1 MNIRKIILV
10 LCCAFSLN
18 AVASDVSP
26 ILFNQVLPVKPN
38 TPYEVGLENL
48 QASDQ
53 VWTAVYL
60 VSRQNYPGP
69 TSKVDFVIEN
79 QGLLNKVKPTE
90 NTISQTLIA
99 ENLVQS
105 NDYSF
110 NQFKKLKKLLE
121 QNGVNSIE
129 DPVFKE
135 GDEVRVYSQVNDWI
149 PEYNSYEAP
158 MVKFSVKKPV
168 DFDIV
173 AAYILVGK
181 GPKPVALNELNSSAL
196 VTAQV
201 VPVVATAVES
211 AAASN
216 VVAEQ
221 VVVTPQAQTSV
232 EPSASI
238 KTSEHDA
245 SRSEVKFMILM
256 LFGIVM
262 AFFVFIHRKK
272 LKQAF

>member
-26 ILFNQVLPVKPN
+26 ILFNQVFPVKTN

-60 VSRQNYPGP
+60 VGRQNYPGP

-221 VVVTPQAQTSV
+221 VVVTRQAQTSV
-232 EPSASI
+232 EPSTSI
-238 KTSEHDA
+238 KTSEHGA
-245 SRSEVKFMILM
+245 SRPEVKFMILM

>member
-26 ILFNQVLPVKPN
+26 ILFNQVFPVKTN

-60 VSRQNYPGP
+60 VGRQNYPGP

-158 MVKFSVKKPV
+158 VVKFSVKKPV

-196 VTAQV
+196 VATQV

-211 AAASN
+211 SN

-221 VVVTPQAQTSV
+221 AVVKTQAQTSV

-238 KTSEHDA
+238 KTSEHGA
-245 SRSEVKFMILM
+245 SRPEVKFMILM
-256 LFGIVM
+256 LLGIVM